1 MEGPFSQE
9 YFESESPAAI
19 KKPLIIISGFL
30 GAGKTTL
37 IRTLLSGLSRLGVMA
52 DVILNDIAHAEL
64 DAESIDKEQTS
75 SVVPLSASCA
85 CCESLDELLTLC
97 DAAASGA
104 GDLLMLELNGTADPL
119 ALLES
124 FTLVENKLPFFPRL
138 QVCVVDAR
146 HWGKRNE
153 FSRLEAR
160 QLESAGFWLLTHTER
175 VNHAQLQELRSTLRR
190 MAPNSVETTA
200 LQMVQILASE
210 EGQKITSPLGIP
222 RLYQPAH
229 DPIGGSDRPIAPS
242 SRHLDDTVH
251 GLSHRFTGWQIK
263 LPHKVRSASMKRLL
277 RRLPK
282 WVMRAKALV
291 KLVEEPGCRWLFEK
305 VGDEVI
311 PHPLPVHEL
320 RHASSSIV
328 CIGPRLDPEK
338 LQALVVTEFGVHPPP
353 PY

>member
-1 MEGPFSQE
+1 MQT
-9 YFESESPAAI
+9 A
-19 KKPLIIISGFL
+19 KPLLIISGFL

-37 IRTLLSGLSRLGVMA
+37 LRRILAELDARELRS
-52 DVILNDIAHAEL
+52 DVILNDFENATIDAATLNKHTTTTVAPIAAG
-64 DAESIDKEQTS
+64 
-75 SVVPLSASCA
+75 CA

-97 DAAASGA
+97 EAAASGA
-104 GDLLMLELNGTADPL
+104 GDLLLLELNGTADPL

-210 EGQKITSPLGIP
+210 EGQKITSPLGMP
-222 RLYQPAH
+222 RLHQPAH

-328 CIGPRLDPEK
+328 CIGPRLDTEK
-338 LQALVVTEFGVHPPP
+338 LQALVVTEFGVQPPP
-353 PY
+353 TY

>member
-1 MEGPFSQE
+1 MQT
-9 YFESESPAAI
+9 A
-19 KKPLIIISGFL
+19 KPLLIISGFL

-37 IRTLLSGLSRLGVMA
+37 LRRILAELDARELRS
-52 DVILNDIAHAEL
+52 DVILNDFENATIDAATLNKHTTTTVAPIAAG
-64 DAESIDKEQTS
+64 
-75 SVVPLSASCA
+75 CA

-97 DAAASGA
+97 EAAASGA
-104 GDLLMLELNGTADPL
+104 GDLLLLELNGTADPL

-328 CIGPRLDPEK
+328 CIGPRLDTEK
-338 LQALVVTEFGVHPPP
+338 LQALVVTEFGVQPPP
-353 PY
+353 TY